1 MPLAPEKD
9 VVQLGP
15 VKAFIT
21 HGHLYNVNY
30 GRVDSLVYAA
40 QEAGAQLAMFGH
52 THQAYYEQIGGVQV
66 LNPGTAGRGR
76 ELTWALVEIFDNG
89 AFACE
94 IRRL

>member
-21 HGHLYNVNY
+21 HGHLYNVSY

-40 QEAGAQLAMFGH
+40 QEAGRSLPCSA
-52 THQAYYEQIGGVQV
+52 T
-66 LNPGTAGRGR
+66 R
-76 ELTWALVEIFDNG
+76 
-89 AFACE
+89 
-94 IRRL
+94 IRPTMSR